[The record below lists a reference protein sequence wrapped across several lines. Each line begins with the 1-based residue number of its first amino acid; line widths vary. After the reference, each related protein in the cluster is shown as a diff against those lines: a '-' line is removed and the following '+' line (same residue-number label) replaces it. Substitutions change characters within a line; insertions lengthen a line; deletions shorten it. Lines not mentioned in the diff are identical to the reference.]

1 MRKNECQWRS
11 TVAWEA
17 GSCFSPGTQCCVEC
31 RRQGSGTAGKVLSCA
46 GYSMFQLAPVDL
58 VQPLRHNGGTNHMGQ
73 REEGK
78 KWEIAE
84 GTQAG
89 EEGRKEVLPVAGAG
103 IPLQPEKETMRE
115 QVFVLWPMGS
125 PCRRFPWRA
134 AACGGSPSWCRGEW
148 EREGTVERNCD
159 VLTVCPYC
167 TAWGGVG
174 SLEWSWAWK
183 RGEGKDWFDVC
194 FSWHGCI
201 LIGNKFIFPKYW
213 VCFAHKVTGKQ
224 SSCLQ
229 LNPWAFSS
237 CLLPLHC

>member
-17 GSCFSPGTQCCVEC
+17 GSCFSPGTQCCVGC

-58 VQPLRHNGGTNHMGQ
+58 VQPLRHNGGTKHMGQ

-103 IPLQPEKETMRE
+103 IPCSLRKRPCGSRCSCCGLWGAHAGDFPEGLQPVGGAPAGAEENGRGKGLWRGTVMYWLSAPTPLLGVGWAVWSEAERGKGGKERIDLMF
-115 QVFVLWPMGS
+115 VFVS
-125 PCRRFPWRA
+125 HD
-134 AACGGSPSWCRGEW
+134 
-148 EREGTVERNCD
+148 TD
-159 VLTVCPYC
+159 V
-167 TAWGGVG
+167 
-174 SLEWSWAWK
+174 
-183 RGEGKDWFDVC
+183 F
-194 FSWHGCI
+194 
-201 LIGNKFIFPKYW
+201 
-213 VCFAHKVTGKQ
+213 
-224 SSCLQ
+224 
-229 LNPWAFSS
+229 
-237 CLLPLHC
+237 